1 MNANLKLSLNPQ
13 DLKKILPVLRKL
25 QAPVI
30 GLILIGVFSYTAYVV
45 NGALNVQ
52 PDKGK
57 ASGVKDVPKITFDKG
72 TIQTLE
78 KLEAV
83 SGDVPDSTLGQS
95 SPF

>member
-1 MNANLKLSLNPQ
+1 MNMNLNLSFKPQ
-13 DLKKILPVLRKL
+13 ELKKILPVLRAL

-30 GLILIGVFSYTAYVV
+30 GLVLIGVFGYTAYVV

-52 PDKGK
+52 PDKSK
-57 ASGVKDVPKITFDKG
+57 ASGVKEVPKITFDKS

-83 SGDVPDSTLGQS
+83 SGDVPTGNLGQS